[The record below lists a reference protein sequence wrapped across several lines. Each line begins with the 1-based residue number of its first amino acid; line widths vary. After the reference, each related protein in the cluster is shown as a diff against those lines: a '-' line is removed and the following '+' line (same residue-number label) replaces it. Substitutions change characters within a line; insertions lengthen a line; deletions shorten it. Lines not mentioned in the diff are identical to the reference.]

1 MRDPVEERL
10 RSLCNEAAS
19 EQDPGKLLELVREI
33 NRLFDEKSDHEV
45 KTADQK

>member
-10 RSLCNEAAS
+10 QSLCNEAAS
-19 EQDPGKLLELVREI
+19 EQDPEKLLELVREI
-33 NRLFDEKSDHEV
+33 NRLFDEKSDPVV